1 MNLSK
6 VWEIEKDKGAWHAA
20 IHGISKSRTWVSD
33 RRTTRE
39 HLPNLKPG
47 VFQTGPD
54 WIDVTCSKVALAA
67 QCKMIWR
74 RPKAKVRVIP
84 LQTRLLAQSRIQV
97 RNYTGLNKGMA
108 VRFIQELSLLLSKTN
123 LSSEQLDTISPT
135 TYGHCSSKSSF
146 FVYQLM
152 LSIGWGPSVYKCS
165 TVSPI
170 LKETSLH
177 STLLCLSQ
185 WLLNSYFWTDHVT
198 KGNPV

>member
-108 VRFIQELSLLLSKTN
+108 VRFKRNTHDRHLEGIIEKIDDYMQ
-123 LSSEQLDTISPT
+123 QP
-135 TYGHCSSKSSF
+135 
-146 FVYQLM
+146 
-152 LSIGWGPSVYKCS
+152 IGWWISIKMDRLFLHCQCS
-165 TVSPI
+165 HV
-170 LKETSLH
+170 LH
-177 STLLCLSQ
+177 T
-185 WLLNSYFWTDHVT
+185 
-198 KGNPV
+198 